1 MMCSMNKSYISF
13 IPYLHHL
20 CQPIDNIP
28 LIFLYIKENPK
39 NPKNNA
45 ILKTM
50 LIQILLALY
59 IILFL
64 LSILSLVIRVKK
76 TTGVFPIIQN
86 KPGVYGFVDRLVTI
100 AYVLVIANAITFIT
114 NYAPISVFNPL
125 ITLETMLLQYIG
137 TALIGIALS
146 LMYLAQLQMKE
157 SWRIGVD
164 TQNEIELIN
173 KGLFR
178 YFRHPIYFFATIDR
192 NRNGTR
198 HTNRH
203 KHIHIHNPLHCTFNT
218 ITSRRRIYDTKIRR
232 SIQNIPKNPQK
243 IFLKEI
249 YIERC

>member
-1 MMCSMNKSYISF
+1 
-13 IPYLHHL
+13 
-20 CQPIDNIP
+20 
-28 LIFLYIKENPK
+28 
-39 NPKNNA
+39 
-45 ILKTM
+45 M

-178 YFRHPIYFFATIDR
+178 YFRHPIYFFALLIGVGMVLVIPTAIS
-192 NRNGTR
+192 
-198 HTNRH
+198 
-203 KHIHIHNPLHCTFNT
+203 IFIFIILY
-218 ITSRRRIYDTKIRR
+218 IAL
-232 SIQNIPKNPQK
+232 SIQSRVEEEFMTQK
-243 IFLKEI
+243 FGDQYKTFLKTHK
-249 YIERC
+249 RFF